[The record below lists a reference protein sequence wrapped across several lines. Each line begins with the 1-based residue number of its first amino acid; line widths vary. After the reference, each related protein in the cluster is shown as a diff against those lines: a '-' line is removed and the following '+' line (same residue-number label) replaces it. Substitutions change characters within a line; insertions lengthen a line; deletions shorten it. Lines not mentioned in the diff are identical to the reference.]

1 MVSLFLFDL
10 FSLDDVPEEEE
21 RLLNGKGR
29 GTFFLDIV
37 YFVPKRNI
45 LKVSLLSFY
54 VIYVPAILFS
64 S

>member
-1 MVSLFLFDL
+1 MVSLFLFNL
-10 FSLDDVPEEEE
+10 YSLDDVLEEDE
-21 RLLNGKGR
+21 RLLNGKDR

-54 VIYVPAILFS
+54 MIYVPA
-64 S
+64 